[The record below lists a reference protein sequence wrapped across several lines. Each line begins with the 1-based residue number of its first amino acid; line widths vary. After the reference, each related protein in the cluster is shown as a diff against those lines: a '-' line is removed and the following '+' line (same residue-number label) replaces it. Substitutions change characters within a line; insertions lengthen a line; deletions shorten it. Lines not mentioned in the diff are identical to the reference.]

1 MTVIFYLQNVT
12 LNLFC
17 QTQSALKMH
26 FEFWQTVQI
35 KLKANFKLDCQFVPF
50 KKQTCTYWGHVFVKN
65 NGFFKQHIIFRHV
78 LLTILL
84 LLWLIGAKGKKTVRS
99 KPHGFW
105 KMKPLMIQVLSLCF
119 MFITKENQLRI
130 TWKHFKFAKGIL
142 IF

>member
-50 KKQTCTYWGHVFVKN
+50 KKHVHIEDMFLPKIM
-65 NGFFKQHIIFRHV
+65 GF
-78 LLTILL
+78 
-84 LLWLIGAKGKKTVRS
+84 
-99 KPHGFW
+99 
-105 KMKPLMIQVLSLCF
+105 
-119 MFITKENQLRI
+119 
-130 TWKHFKFAKGIL
+130 
-142 IF
+142 